1 VAETAKRDGAGTKAA
16 TGERSKERYE
26 RRLTQVVDTAASVF
40 AARGYHAT
48 TIDHLVEATGLQR
61 GGLYHYIG
69 GKLDLLIAIHE
80 RFIEPLLEDARAITA
95 RDEAPDVQLRALAH
109 ALMGDITGYRD
120 QVTVFLHEWR
130 ALEADPAWKGIKRS
144 RREFEDIVTGV
155 LVRGRD
161 EGRFRFND
169 ERLTLMAF
177 LGIFNYSYQWYDAKK
192 DATPDQIAD
201 EFTDIFIS
209 GIQVT

>member
-1 VAETAKRDGAGTKAA
+1 MAESVKRSGPGPKAP
-16 TGERSKERYE
+16 TSERSKERYE
-26 RRLTQVVDTAASVF
+26 RRLTEVVDTAASVF
-40 AARGYHAT
+40 ASRGYHAT
-48 TIDHLVEATGLQR
+48 TIDHLVQATGLQR

-80 RFIEPLLEDARAITA
+80 RFIEPLLQDARAIA
-95 RDEAPDVQLRALAH
+95 SRDEAPDVQLRALAH

-130 ALEADPAWKGIKRS
+130 AIESDPAWKGIKRS
-144 RREFEDIVTGV
+144 RREFEGIVTSV
-155 LVRGRD
+155 LVRGRE
-161 EGRFRFND
+161 EGLFRFQD

-177 LGIFNYSYQWYDAKK
+177 LGVFNYSYQWYDPKK
-192 DATPDQIAD
+192 DATPDEIAD

-209 GIQVT
+209 GIKAT